1 MNSKICLSAPNTET
15 NIAISLRQISRLKK
29 PYESDCMGD
38 YPPQITGPISDMKEH
53 IYFSDMTCREACLVG
68 FIGNKCNCVDPLSK
82 DARQLTDYSITNFC
96 NVDYKS
102 EERKC
107 VNEARHDYMKYSQID
122 QHPCGCGL
130 DCKHNKYMVNFFNLY
145 ILHSILKFDN

>member
-1 MNSKICLSAPNTET
+1 
-15 NIAISLRQISRLKK
+15 
-29 PYESDCMGD
+29 MGD
-38 YPPQITGPISDMKEH
+38 YPPKLTGPISEIKEH
-53 IYFSDMTCREACLVG
+53 IHFSDMTCREACLVG

-82 DARQLTDYSITNFC
+82 DARQLTDFSTSNFC

-130 DCKHNKYMVNFFNLY
+130 DCKHNKYMVKFFNLC
-145 ILHSILKFDN
+145 ILHNILKFDN